1 MKSNL
6 KYIQVSRA
14 MKISP
19 SEMNIKQT
27 EHFSGM
33 TKIITLNIK
42 SSLKDSI
49 GIKTSNLIIIN
60 LSICKTCR
68 QVIYLIGA

>member
-6 KYIQVSRA
+6 KHIQVSRA

-19 SEMNIKQT
+19 TEMNIKQT

-33 TKIITLNIK
+33 TKI
-42 SSLKDSI
+42 SLL
-49 GIKTSNLIIIN
+49 T
-60 LSICKTCR
+60 
-68 QVIYLIGA
+68 